1 MDDSEKVASSSRTGS
16 GENGSDP
23 TRPNQSETTH
33 AAPVAARTPEIKP
46 SKIKQLWQQSGLDVF
61 TVLMMVKGSL
71 PPTIAIAIYQAPA
84 VAAHY
89 STLGYLMAIF
99 SVLGMAIMP
108 RGKFIQTMSLNVL
121 AICVGAAMN
130 LLALWTAMQARAH
143 TKRPGESPTAYSS
156 SASAVCALWL
166 FFQIYI
172 INYARIKRP
181 AFQLTII
188 IYSIF
193 TIVSMSYGPT
203 FPNMT
208 ASLSFMERL
217 LETTLSGLAL
227 STGVHFFFVPLSSR
241 TVVFKQMTG
250 YLGCINEMLVV
261 QTKYMQS
268 LESLDP
274 IELHAKHVEEQA
286 QHAKKSKK
294 PMKPRGPLDTPA
306 SDALHGTLMKL
317 LELHSKLG
325 GDIES
330 AKREFAI
337 GKLESKDI
345 KELWKRL
352 RFVFIPV
359 LGLSST
365 IDILRRQ
372 AQRAHWDSTDL
383 PQGETDSNRRQVESV
398 HRVMRAL
405 HEPFASVTEN
415 IASGI
420 QHAQITLEL
429 VKRPKAKTEDV
440 EGKAAQSAPG
450 SPAFAEAFRQK
461 LESFRK
467 SRHLTLERWCHENG
481 HQLPAGFFDQPTE
494 DAVKEEENVPEDQ
507 RRQLFFMLYIEY
519 LLYRAGQ
526 ATLNLV
532 LFADQTQQD
541 GKLAKSRLILPGG
554 KTMRKWVVAVFTHA
568 DSSKGDHLL
577 EDVEDGA
584 RDSVYMGQDFER
596 RKDPEHLPP
605 QNAMER
611 FGNHVRGIPAFFRDP
626 ASAFGFRVAC
636 ATMSVAIINYLHASQ
651 TFFQRNRLLWSMIMI
666 AISMSRLSGQST
678 YNFILRVGGTA
689 VAMVGSYIIWYIV
702 DGKTA
707 GAIVFLWLW
716 MTCAFYLVLKVP
728 KLIIVGI
735 LSIVTSVLIIGY
747 ELQTKAIGIAAS
759 ESNGQPFYPT
769 YLLAPYRLATVAAG
783 LLVAWVWTIF
793 PYPVSENSELRKDLG
808 ASLYL
813 LANFATLAREMIKS
827 RLKDGTGDETVKG
840 THGYRLEKSRN
851 EVFTKSLMLLN
862 EMRMNSAFS
871 KFNFSIGGKFPH
883 EEYQAII
890 ECVQRI
896 LNYHSLM
903 IYASQSLTSADTPES
918 ERSAWSQDFRR
929 LLASVS
935 TTANQVTSTLSL
947 LSSSLSNG
955 QPLPPYLE
963 LPQPFAFVQRLQKI
977 DKGILSV
984 KHIAEP
990 EYSVFAVVQI
1000 CGVCITGDIE
1010 ILAGHVR
1017 NLVGEMDFSFQA
1029 LNPSENS
1036 LDDQRADM
1044 VAKGKDV

>member
-1 MDDSEKVASSSRTGS
+1 MGESEKVASSSRSGS
-16 GENGSDP
+16 GENGSESA
-23 TRPNQSETTH
+23 RPEQSAATQ
-33 AAPVAARTPEIKP
+33 AAPATATPEKKP
-46 SKIKQLWQQSGLDVF
+46 SKIKQLWQKSGLDVF
-61 TVLMMVKGSL
+61 TVLMMIKGSL

-84 VAAHY
+84 VSAHY

-121 AICVGAAMN
+121 AICIGAAVN

-156 SASAVCALWL
+156 SASAVCAIWL

-208 ASLSFMERL
+208 ASLSFMKRL
-217 LETTLSGLAL
+217 IETTLSGLAL
-227 STGVHFFFVPLSSR
+227 STGVSLVFVPVSSR

-250 YLGCINEMLVV
+250 YLACINGMLAV
-261 QTKYMQS
+261 QTQYMQS

-337 GKLESKDI
+337 GKLDCKDI

-372 AQRAHWDSTDL
+372 AQRGHWDSADL
-383 PQGETDSNRRQVESV
+383 PQSEADSNKQQVESV

-405 HEPFASVTEN
+405 HEPFATVTAN
-415 IASGI
+415 ITSGI
-420 QHAQITLEL
+420 QHAQMTLEL
-429 VKRPKAKTEDV
+429 VKPPKAKTEDV
-440 EGKAAQSAPG
+440 EGKASQTAPG

-467 SRHLTLERWCHENG
+467 SRHVTLERWCHENG

-519 LLYRAGQ
+519 LLFRAGQ
-526 ATLNLV
+526 ATLDLV
-532 LFADQTQQD
+532 LFADQTKQD

-554 KTMRKWVVAVFTHA
+554 KTMRKWFVAVFTHA

-577 EDVEDGA
+577 EDIEDGA

-808 ASLYL
+808 ASMYL

-851 EVFTKSLMLLN
+851 EVFTKNLMLLN

-871 KFNFSIGGKFPH
+871 KFNFSVGGKFPH

-903 IYASQSLTSADTPES
+903 IYASQTLSSADAPDF

-929 LLASVS
+929 LLTSVS

-963 LPQPFAFVQRLQKI
+963 LPQPFAFVQRLQKM

-1000 CGVCITGDIE
+1000 CGVCITNDIE

-1017 NLVGEMDFSFQA
+1017 NLVGEMDFSFKA
-1029 LNPSENS
+1029 LNPSDDS
-1036 LDDQRADM
+1036 LDSEDAGTE
-1044 VAKGKDV
+1044 AKGKQT